1 MSTPPPLISIREM
14 DFGYSRKHLL
24 FKDFSLEL
32 NRGEVCAVVGPSG
45 AGKSTLF
52 DLISGE
58 LKPLKG
64 SIATGR
70 IAQVYQDPYTS
81 FHHSYTIRNQIEDVA
96 DVREMAEYL
105 KILELD
111 AALLEK
117 RPFELSGGQL
127 QRCSILRALLM
138 KPDVILADEP
148 TSALDNII
156 QLQVMKLLMKFLDRV
171 GILLITH
178 DEDLA
183 RWASDKIIRVGA

>member
-1 MSTPPPLISIREM
+1 MTPIPLIRIEGM
-14 DFGYSRKHLL
+14 DFGYDKNRLL
-24 FKDFSLEL
+24 FENFSLEL
-32 NRGEVCAVVGPSG
+32 SRGEVCAVVGPSG

-58 LKPLKG
+58 LKPIRG
-64 SIATGR
+64 RIHTGR

-81 FHHSYTIRNQIEDVA
+81 FHHSYSIINQIRDVA
-96 DVREMAEYL
+96 DTEGMDEYL
-105 KILELD
+105 ERLELRRE
-111 AALLEK
+111 LLEK

-171 GILLITH
+171 GIVLITH

-183 RWASDKIIRVGA
+183 RWASDKIIRVGV

>member
-1 MSTPPPLISIREM
+1 MTQTPLIRIEGM
-14 DFGYSRKHLL
+14 DFGYDKNRLL
-24 FKDFSLEL
+24 FVNFSLEL
-32 NRGEVCAVVGPSG
+32 FRGEVCAVVGPSG

-58 LKPLKG
+58 LKPSKG
-64 SIATGR
+64 HIRTER

-81 FHHSYTIRNQIEDVA
+81 FHHSYSIINQIRDVA
-96 DVREMAEYL
+96 DMEAMDEYL
-105 KILELD
+105 ERLELRRE
-111 AALLEK
+111 LLEK

-171 GILLITH
+171 GIVLITH

-183 RWASDKIIRVGA
+183 RWASDKIIRVGV